1 MEESTLHYNDIVP
14 GTVLTVGVWPY
25 NGWPEL
31 VTAAAS
37 GNTYMVRVNTEAPEA
52 CQVQFRTDSNNITTA
67 GLLTG
72 PIAET
77 PNEQRGEIGRASC
90 RARV

>member
-1 MEESTLHYNDIVP
+1 MEESTLRYNDIVP

-37 GNTYMVRVNTEAPEA
+37 GNTYMVRVTLMHHRHVRLPTWSEL
-52 CQVQFRTDSNNITTA
+52 ILTTSQP
-67 GLLTG
+67 LV
-72 PIAET
+72 
-77 PNEQRGEIGRASC
+77 C
-90 RARV
+90 